1 MLPLLLISI
10 RALKYFGKIKYF
22 YIKSLKITSLD
33 PNFWLQSTYTI
44 AGNISLICMK
54 VEIE

>member
-10 RALKYFGKIKYF
+10 RALKYFGKIKYL

>member
-10 RALKYFGKIKYF
+10 RALKYFGKIKYL
-22 YIKSLKITSLD
+22 YSLKITSLD